1 MKEERVKE
9 AVRLQF
15 EVLHLIHKN
24 FAGVF
29 HQIRDGPY
37 SLNKN
42 QNRAVMIIG
51 GKGEVMPSML
61 GKFLDLQ
68 KGSLTSMVDALE
80 EKGLVYRK
88 GDPEDRRKTLVSLT
102 EKGVKY
108 RAWLMEKTEESVS
121 EILDRLDEEDITEY
135 QASLEILMK
144 LFKKLDEKK
153 SK

>member
-1 MKEERVKE
+1 MKEEKIKE

-15 EVLHLIHKN
+15 EALHLIHKN

-29 HQIRDGPY
+29 HQIRDKHY

-88 GDPEDRRKTLVSLT
+88 GDPSDRRKTLVSLT
-102 EKGVKY
+102 DKGMEY
-108 RAWLMEKTEESVS
+108 RAWLMERTEENLS
-121 EILDRLDEEDITEY
+121 EILNRLDEEDIVEY
-135 QASLEILMK
+135 QASLEGL
-144 LFKKLDEKK
+144 LNVFKKLEERKP
-153 SK
+153 

>member
-1 MKEERVKE
+1 MKDEKVKD

-15 EVLHLIHKN
+15 EVLHLIHKH
-24 FAGVF
+24 FASIF
-29 HQIRDGPY
+29 HQIKESPY

-61 GKFLDLQ
+61 GKYLDLQ

-80 EKGLVYRK
+80 EKGLVYRN
-88 GDPEDRRKTLVSLT
+88 GDPGDRRKTLVSLT
-102 EKGVKY
+102 EKGMEY

-121 EILDRLDEEDITEY
+121 EILNRLDEEDIIEY
-135 QASLEILMK
+135 QASLESLLK
-144 LFKKLDEKK
+144 VFKKLDERKP
-153 SK
+153 